1 MLTLFQFPTYWG
13 LPNVSPFCLKLETYL
28 RLAGIPYSVKYTTSM
43 GRTPKGKLPF
53 ITDDSDTVCDTSL
66 IIEYLKKKYGDPLDK
81 QLTRDQRAQ
90 GVALQRMLEE
100 HLYFAMTYSRWVDP
114 NYFPTFTGTIFAKI
128 PAFAKLFVPAMV
140 RRQVRKQ
147 LWQQGVARLTANEVY
162 QFGIQDIDACAEIL
176 GSKTFLFSDKPS
188 TYDVILYAFLEEII
202 VPPVHSPLQQ
212 AVNHRPELV
221 AFCTRMRKLAFP
233 NMAQEKDL
241 NYQGA

>member
-28 RLAGIPYSVKYTTSM
+28 RLAGIPYTVKVTTSM

-53 ITDDSDTVCDTSL
+53 IIDGSETVYDTSL
-66 IIEYLKKKYGDPLDK
+66 IIQYLKSKYGDPLDK
-81 QLTRDQRAQ
+81 QLTLDQRAL

-114 NYFPTFTGTIFAKI
+114 NYYPAFIGTIFGKL
-128 PAFAKLFVPAMV
+128 PVFAKLFVPALV

-147 LWQQGVARLTANEVY
+147 LWQQGTGRHTPEEVY
-162 QFGIQDIDACAEIL
+162 QFGIEDINACGQIL
-176 GSKTFLFSDKPS
+176 GSKTFLFGEKPS
-188 TYDVILYAFLEEII
+188 SYDVILYAFLEEII
-202 VPPVHSPLQQ
+202 IPPINSPLQS

-221 AFCTRMRKLAFP
+221 AFCTRIRKLAFP
-233 NMAQEKDL
+233 NMTQEKDL